1 MSSCATTPAV
11 ACNEPFRLSPSRLL
25 GGAHTTPA
33 HLVRAARHRVMIFTG
48 MYGESDVRLVHLE
61 TGEVEA
67 RTRLPGHHFGEG
79 LAKLGDRLY
88 QLTWERPDGFI
99 YSTQDV
105 QKVCGGMRQV

>member
-1 MSSCATTPAV
+1 
-11 ACNEPFRLSPSRLL
+11 
-25 GGAHTTPA
+25 
-33 HLVRAARHRVMIFTG
+33 MIFTG